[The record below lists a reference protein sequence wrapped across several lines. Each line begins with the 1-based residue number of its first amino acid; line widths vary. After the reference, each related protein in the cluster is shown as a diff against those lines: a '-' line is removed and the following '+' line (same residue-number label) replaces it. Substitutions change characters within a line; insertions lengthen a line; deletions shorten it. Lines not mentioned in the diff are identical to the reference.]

1 MYKLQVEFDFGSGP
15 MISIDKVISVKLW
28 ERWELVSF
36 CSVFVEGCLYKGDIS
51 YVGY

>member
-15 MISIDKVISVKLW
+15 MIFDEVIPVKLW

-36 CSVFVEGCLYKGDIS
+36 CSVFVERCLYKGDIS